1 MSNLKLEQWQID
13 GIAKLAAQGKTQ
25 REIAKQLDTSP
36 QTVNAHVKR
45 IKQRE
50 RDRIRAE
57 LGKRDNPQDVRKI
70 DLKTIPTQESIITDM
85 LILYR
90 ASLAEIFT
98 RLPEMSINELNNL
111 SMGLLR
117 ELNGNSEA

>member
-57 LGKRDNPQDVRKI
+57 LERRDNPQDARKI

-90 ASLAEIFT
+90 ASLAEIFS

-117 ELNGNSEA
+117 ELNGNSET

>member
-57 LGKRDNPQDVRKI
+57 LEKRDNPQDARKI

-90 ASLAEIFT
+90 ASLAEIFS

-117 ELNGNSEA
+117 ELNGNSET